1 MGHGHPEDG
10 ELVGF
15 ASQRAAG
22 GHHVGQLCDIGC
34 HLVAAPALDFA
45 VVLPAVGSKDKHRSS
60 REFYKRQNRSRY
72 SRRSIT
78 NRILSTQQHHQRL
91 REQSF
96 LVERWHTQCYAI
108 ARVILF

>member
-10 ELVGF
+10 ELVGL

-22 GHHVGQLCDIGC
+22 GHHVGQLRDIGR

-45 VVLPAVGSKDKHRSS
+45 VVLPAVGSKDKQRSS
-60 REFYKRQNRSRY
+60 REFHKRRNRDKY

-78 NRILSTQQHHQRL
+78 DRILSQQQHHQQL

-96 LVERWHTQCYAI
+96 LVERCHIQCYAI
-108 ARVILF
+108 AGVIIF